1 MSKDNVHTGHR
12 ARLRE
17 RVRQEGLAAFSDHE
31 VLELLLT
38 YAIPRRDVNPL
49 AHELVARF
57 GSLAGVLEADESELL
72 RVEGMG
78 GSAAQLLSMIPQL
91 TRRYQLSTQGKR
103 PVIAN
108 LAQAS
113 AYCAPLFVG
122 VHREHLYMIC
132 LSKSGHVL
140 HLTLL
145 HTGTIDEV
153 ALYPRIVVQT
163 ALRYDAHAVLL
174 AHNHPGGLAEPSQA
188 DYRGTEAVLRALD
201 TVGIKLLDHLIF
213 CDGQVYSITR
223 SARAGAEPEAVR
235 YVAGASRGEA
245 LCEGGEE
252 WIALEPDTLNTQP

>member
-1 MSKDNVHTGHR
+1 M
-12 ARLRE
+12 
-17 RVRQEGLAAFSDHE
+17 
-31 VLELLLT
+31 
-38 YAIPRRDVNPL
+38 
-49 AHELVARF
+49 
-57 GSLAGVLEADESELL
+57 
-72 RVEGMG
+72 
-78 GSAAQLLSMIPQL
+78 
-91 TRRYQLSTQGKR
+91 
-103 PVIAN
+103 
-108 LAQAS
+108 
-113 AYCAPLFVG
+113 
-122 VHREHLYMIC
+122 
-132 LSKSGHVL
+132 
-140 HLTLL
+140 
-145 HTGTIDEV
+145 

-213 CDGQVYSITR
+213 CGGQVYSITR